1 MKSSVSLLLLAVSV
15 AVASAQTT
23 STAPQSQ
30 TAPATGSPSTTA
42 TAPSAAL
49 RPRGPE
55 AVAKEQPNKIVATIN
70 GKQITAKEAADLIGS
85 LPPQDR
91 KRYENNL
98 SQLVQ
103 QIYMEDQIAADAL
116 KQNLDQKSPYKQ
128 QLQMS
133 RDNILT
139 QAYLSNL
146 VNNPSAAD
154 QAKQYYEA
162 HPAEFDQVKVSG
174 IVVAFN
180 PPGTPATSSITQ
192 RTEPDAQAKAND
204 LEKKIKAGGDFAA
217 LARTDSDQQQS
228 ASKGGDM
235 GTFVMADSNIPAD
248 IKDAVGKLQPGQ
260 VSEPVRVNGGY
271 IILKLDTRTRLP
283 FDQVKPSLIQKMEL
297 DKYKIHV
304 DDPEFFSAAPPP
316 AANIPSLAAP
326 HTSTGSASSSSTP
339 KPPAK

>member
-1 MKSSVSLLLLAVSV
+1 MKSSVSFIALAAFIVS
-15 AVASAQTT
+15 ASAQTT
-23 STAPQSQ
+23 STATQSA
-30 TAPATGSPSTTA
+30 APSS
-42 TAPSAAL
+42 TAPSANTSGL

-55 AVAKEQPNKIVATIN
+55 AVAKEQPTKVVATIN
-70 GKQITAKEAADLIGS
+70 GKQITAKEANDLISS

-98 SQLVQ
+98 PQLVQ

-116 KQNLDQKSPYKQ
+116 KENLDQKPPYKQ
-128 QLQMS
+128 QLKMS

-139 QAYLSNL
+139 QAYLGNL
-146 VNNPSAAD
+146 VNSPTAAD
-154 QAKQYYEA
+154 QAKQYYDG
-162 HPAEFDQVKVSG
+162 HPSDFDQVKVSG

-180 PPGTPATSSITQ
+180 PPGTPASSAVTQ
-192 RTEPDAQAKAND
+192 RTESDAQAKATD
-204 LEKKIKAGGDFAA
+204 LEKKIKAGGDFSA

-235 GTFVMADSNIPAD
+235 GSFVMADSNVPPD
-248 IKDAVGKLQPGQ
+248 IKTTVAKLQAGQ
-260 VSEPVRVNGGY
+260 VSEPIRVNGGY
-271 IILKLDTRTRLP
+271 IILKLDSRTRLP

-316 AANIPSLAAP
+316 SNIPSLAAP
-326 HTSTGSASSSSTP
+326 HTGTGSASSV